1 MNLALKKGKIWGSEE
16 AQDLKQCLLFFSV
29 TWIWGSTSQ
38 AKYHISDTAK
48 DTYFLK
54 YIKNM
59 FTFSFFHSV
68 MHTASNHNVSVLEK
82 FPWRRGK
89 EGFIGGKC
97 WLSKENKTTQ
107 HLPTTHGF

>member
-1 MNLALKKGKIWGSEE
+1 MNLALKKAKIWGSEE

-59 FTFSFFHSV
+59 LTFLFFHSI

-82 FPWRRGK
+82 GKGRFYRGK
-89 EGFIGGKC
+89 MLAFKRKQNHTA
-97 WLSKENKTTQ
+97 STNNS
-107 HLPTTHGF
+107 